1 VIVIFI
7 VDFNKVYRGKR
18 VMKRFFYSLMFVSLA
33 FVQGCQKDESST
45 DAYSDADNIELIEM
59 EAAEAEARAIQDLAR
74 LLADE
79 AGSELEMA
87 NLSEADFEAA
97 LAQLE
102 QEAPELLAWDQP
114 SFDAVT
120 FDKDSAELSE
130 EQSQVLAANIEH
142 AKEAVEAGNK
152 LLIQGYA
159 DDMSGE
165 AADQDVTLAL
175 CEKRANTVKDALV
188 EAGIAEDMIQVAAA
202 GSNDPLTWTTATD
215 EAEQL
220 AELAANRRVEVYAA

>member
-1 VIVIFI
+1 
-7 VDFNKVYRGKR
+7 
-18 VMKRFFYSLMFVSLA
+18 MKRFFYSLMFVSLA
-33 FVQGCQKDESST
+33 FVQGCQKDDSAETASNVDS
-45 DAYSDADNIELIEM
+45 IELDEM

-102 QEAPELLAWDQP
+102 EEAPQLLAWDQP
-114 SFDAVT
+114 QFDAVT
-120 FDKDSAELSE
+120 FDQNSAELST
-130 EQSQVLAANIEH
+130 EQSEILAANLDQ

-159 DDMSGE
+159 DDMSNE

-175 CEKRANTVKDALV
+175 CTERAEAVKSALV
-188 EAGIAEDMIQVAAA
+188 EAGIEESMIQVAAA

-215 EAEQL
+215 EVEQL
-220 AELAANRRVEVYAA
+220 AELAANRRVEIYAA